1 MKVAPIPEIPPRMLS
16 SWQRIVDL
24 IARLAD
30 VPAALVMQTETPRH
44 WVLVS
49 SRTQDNPYE
58 VGREFVL
65 NEQLYCYRVIE
76 DDREL
81 VVENALLSE
90 EWCDNQDL
98 EHGML
103 FYIGYPLKWPAGERF
118 GTICVLDRKR
128 NENAL
133 RFRGGLQEFA
143 RVIESNLLLL
153 TEAAERKRLQSALEQ
168 TLLQLERRVAER
180 THELEESNT
189 AMRVLLQNIEM
200 SRQEWDEEFRR
211 RVNGLVMPHIGK
223 LRQFLSRNPAGSEHL
238 DTMAESLKSITSSR
252 SSELAAALE
261 GLTPAEAEIAQMVMR
276 GRTTKQISQRLSRA
290 TSTVDF
296 HRNNIR
302 RKLGLRKRGK
312 SLRSHLLS
320 IGEQ

>member
-1 MKVAPIPEIPPRMLS
+1 MNRETLPVIPPQMLS

-30 VPAALVMQTETPRH
+30 VPAALIMQTDAPRH

-65 NEQLYCYRVIE
+65 NEKLYCYRVIE
-76 DDREL
+76 DDSEL
-81 VVENALLSE
+81 VVENALRSE
-90 EWCDNQDL
+90 EWRDNQDL

-103 FYIGYPLKWPAGERF
+103 FYVGYPLKWPGGERF
-118 GTICVLDRKR
+118 GTICVLDRNR
-128 NENAL
+128 NEIAL
-133 RFRGGLQEFA
+133 RFRDGLQEFA

-153 TEAAERKRLQSALEQ
+153 TEALERQRLQS
-168 TLLQLERRVAER
+168 
-180 THELEESNT
+180 ELEETLAQLELRVMNRTRELEEANT
-189 AMRVLLQNIEM
+189 ALRVLLQNIET
-200 SRQEWDEEFRR
+200 SRQEWEGEVRR
-211 RVNGLVMPHIGK
+211 RVNGLVMPHVGK
-223 LRQFLSRNPAGSEHL
+223 LRQFLARNPAGLEHL
-238 DTMAESLKSITSSR
+238 ETMAESMKSITSDNST
-252 SSELAAALE
+252 ELATAFQE
-261 GLTPAEAEIAQMVMR
+261 LTPAETEIAQMVMR
-276 GRTTKQISQRLSRA
+276 GRTTKQIAQRLSRA

-302 RKLGLRKRGK
+302 RKLGLRKHGK

-320 IGEQ
+320 IGG

>member
-1 MKVAPIPEIPPRMLS
+1 MNSSELPDIPAQMLS

-30 VPAALVMQTETPRH
+30 VPAALIMRTETPRH
-44 WVLVS
+44 WVMVS
-49 SRTQDNPYE
+49 SRTQGNPYS
-58 VGREFVL
+58 VGLEYVL
-65 NEQLYCYRVIE
+65 NEKLYCYRVIE
-76 DDREL
+76 DDGEL
-81 VVENALLSE
+81 VVEDALRSR

-103 FYIGYPLKWPAGERF
+103 FYIGYPLKWPGGERF
-118 GTICVLDRKR
+118 GTICVLDRHR

-133 RFRGGLQEFA
+133 RFRDGLQEFA

-153 TEAAERKRLQSALEQ
+153 AEAMERKRLQSELEG
-168 TLLQLERRVAER
+168 TLQQLEGRIAER
-180 THELEESNT
+180 TRDLEESNT

-200 SRQEWDEEFRR
+200 SRQEWEEEIRR
-211 RVNGLVMPHIGK
+211 RVNGLVMPHVGK
-223 LRQFLSRNPAGSEHL
+223 LRQCLARNPAGSEHL
-238 DTMAESLKSITSSR
+238 DTMAASLKSITSSR
-252 SSELAAALE
+252 SSDLATALGE
-261 GLTPAEAEIAQMVMR
+261 LTPAEAEIAQMVMR
-276 GRTTKQISQRLSRA
+276 GRTTKQIAQRLSRA

-302 RKLGLRKRGK
+302 RKLGLPKRGR

-320 IGEQ
+320 IGSH